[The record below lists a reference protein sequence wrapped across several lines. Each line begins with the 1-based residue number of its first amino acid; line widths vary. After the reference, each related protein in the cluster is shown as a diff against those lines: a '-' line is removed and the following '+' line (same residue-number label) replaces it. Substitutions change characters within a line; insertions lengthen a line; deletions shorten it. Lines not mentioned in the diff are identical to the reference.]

1 MHLVNPENPEI
12 LSKLDSFARLLV
24 GFGASRHPGGE
35 SVLVNGAVF
44 KTVSEPVRAGLG
56 RFDSY
61 TPPPV
66 TEAGKLFFY
75 KEIPHMIR
83 DWVELNM
90 TPGIGPRAAA
100 KLLERFG
107 SAEAVYKA
115 TRAEL
120 EQLRL
125 PPEAVDTIIAR
136 DLLPRAEAEITAV
149 KQLGGDILLLDDGV
163 YPSSLREIYDPPIV
177 LYVKGAWSDCL
188 DRPCIGVVGSR
199 RCSTYGQNAAN
210 MLARDLAERGV
221 TVVSGFAR
229 GIDAAAHRGAL
240 EANGRTVAVLGT
252 GIDEVYPREHK
263 KLAAEILDR
272 GGALVSQFPLG
283 TPPVSENF
291 PYRNRII
298 SGLSLGVVVVEAS
311 EHSGSLIT
319 ARLAMEQNRE
329 VFAVPGN
336 ITSRNSFGTNYLI
349 KGAGAKLVQQWQDI
363 ASELPQPVAASLL
376 PPPFSERKI
385 ADRLAFVPEGLSP
398 AETCV
403 FKLLTPDSPAHVD
416 WLFDKSKLP
425 ISELTA
431 ALLSLEIRELVR
443 ALPGRCFV
451 RRL

>member
-1 MHLVNPENPEI
+1 
-12 LSKLDSFARLLV
+12 
-24 GFGASRHPGGE
+24 
-35 SVLVNGAVF
+35 
-44 KTVSEPVRAGLG
+44 
-56 RFDSY
+56 
-61 TPPPV
+61 
-66 TEAGKLFFY
+66 
-75 KEIPHMIR
+75 MIR

-107 SAEAVYKA
+107 SAEAVYRA

-136 DLLPRAEAEITAV
+136 DLLPRAEAEISAV
-149 KQLGGDILLLDDGV
+149 KRLDGDILLLDDGV

-177 LYVKGAWSDCL
+177 LYVKGAWSECL
-188 DRPCIGVVGSR
+188 DRPCIGIVGSR
-199 RCSTYGQNAAN
+199 RCSTYGQNAAT
-210 MLARDLAERGV
+210 MLARDLAQRGV

-229 GIDAAAHRGAL
+229 GIDAAAHRGVL
-240 EANGRTVAVLGT
+240 EAGGRTVAVLGT
-252 GIDEVYPREHK
+252 GIDEVYPRDHK
-263 KLAAEILDR
+263 KLATEILDS
-272 GGALVSQFPLG
+272 GGALISQFPLG
-283 TPPVSENF
+283 APPVSENF

-298 SGLSLGVVVVEAS
+298 SGLSLGVVVVEAA
-311 EHSGSLIT
+311 ENSGSLIT

-349 KGAGAKLVQQWQDI
+349 KGAGAKLVQHWQDI
-363 ASELPQPVAASLL
+363 AEELPQQIAATLL
-376 PPPFSERKI
+376 PPPVGKGTKGMS
-385 ADRLAFVPEGLSP
+385 ARLTLVPEGLSP
-398 AETCV
+398 AEFSV
-403 FKLLTPDSPAHVD
+403 FKLLTADSPVHVD

-451 RRL
+451 KRI

>member
-1 MHLVNPENPEI
+1 
-12 LSKLDSFARLLV
+12 
-24 GFGASRHPGGE
+24 
-35 SVLVNGAVF
+35 
-44 KTVSEPVRAGLG
+44 
-56 RFDSY
+56 
-61 TPPPV
+61 
-66 TEAGKLFFY
+66 
-75 KEIPHMIR
+75 MIR

-136 DLLPRAEAEITAV
+136 DLLPRAEAEIFAV
-149 KQLGGDILLLDDGV
+149 KKVGGDILLLDDGV
-163 YPSSLREIYDPPIV
+163 YPSLLREIYDPPIV
-177 LYVKGAWSDCL
+177 LYVKGEWSDCL

-199 RCSTYGQNAAN
+199 RCSTYGQNAAI
-210 MLARDLAERGV
+210 MLARDLAQRGV

-240 EANGRTVAVLGT
+240 EAGGRTVAILGT

-263 KLAAEILDR
+263 KLAAEILDH

-298 SGLSLGVVVVEAS
+298 SGLSLGVVVVEAA
-311 EHSGSLIT
+311 ENSGSLIT

-363 ASELPQPVAASLL
+363 AAELPQQIAATLL
-376 PPPFSERKI
+376 PPSIGERKKE
-385 ADRLAFVPEGLSP
+385 ASMSDRLSLVPEGLST
-398 AETCV
+398 AETRV

-416 WLFDKSKLP
+416 WLFDKSELP

-431 ALLSLEIRELVR
+431 VLLSLEMRELVR

>member
-1 MHLVNPENPEI
+1 
-12 LSKLDSFARLLV
+12 
-24 GFGASRHPGGE
+24 
-35 SVLVNGAVF
+35 
-44 KTVSEPVRAGLG
+44 
-56 RFDSY
+56 
-61 TPPPV
+61 
-66 TEAGKLFFY
+66 
-75 KEIPHMIR
+75 MIR

-100 KLLERFG
+100 RLLERFG
-107 SAEAVYKA
+107 SVGAVYSA

-120 EQLRL
+120 EHLRL
-125 PPEAVDTIIAR
+125 PPEAVDSIVSRERQAM
-136 DLLPRAEAEITAV
+136 AEAEIDEV
-149 KQLGGDILLLDDGV
+149 RKLGGDILLLDDGV

-188 DRPCIGVVGSR
+188 DQPCVGVVGSR
-199 RCSTYGQNAAN
+199 RCSTYGQNSAS
-210 MLARDLAERGV
+210 MLARDLAGRSV

-240 EANGRTVAVLGT
+240 EAGGRTIAVLGT
-252 GIDEVYPREHK
+252 GLDEIYPRDHK
-263 KLAAEILDR
+263 KLAADILAQ
-272 GGALVSQFPLG
+272 GGALVTQFPLK

-298 SGLSLGVVVVEAS
+298 SGLSLGIVVVEAA
-311 EHSGSLIT
+311 ENSGSLIT
-319 ARLAMEQNRE
+319 ARLAIEQNRE

-363 ASELPQPVAASLL
+363 AAELPPQIASRLL
-376 PPPFSERKI
+376 PPTIRKENTI
-385 ADRLAFVPEGLSP
+385 SDRLSFLPEGLS
-398 AETCV
+398 AVETSV

-416 WLFDKSKLP
+416 WLVEKSKLP
-425 ISELTA
+425 VSQLTA
-431 ALLSLEIRELVR
+431 ALLSLEIRDLVR